1 MVNSISGSGS
11 WANFQ
16 MQMNTEAMQ
25 KHRDEM
31 FNKIDSNSDGGIDKA
46 EFSALAKKMSAIAG
60 ISSNS
65 STGTDTTQSVDDV
78 FSTYDTNGDGNLSKD
93 ELDAYMKAN
102 PPPPPPGAKGG
113 FMGAM
118 NAQGMQKH
126 QDEMFSK
133 LDSNS
138 DGSIDKTEFASL
150 AKKISE
156 NTGNALDVDNV
167 FSTYDTDGDGKL
179 SKDELNSYMEA
190 NRPPMP
196 MQNATSAYSANSG
209 TDQISSLLE
218 YLRNQ
223 AATDTEQAAT
233 INGSISNLLELLD
246 NKAGDEYNDSL
257 MNLIA

>member
-1 MVNSISGSGS
+1 MVNGINGSSS

-16 MQMNTEAMQ
+16 MQMMTETMQ

-31 FNKIDSNSDGGIDKA
+31 FNKIDSNSDGGIDKT
-46 EFSALAKKMSAIAG
+46 EFSVLAQQMAATTG
-60 ISSNS
+60 TSSNS
-65 STGTDTTQSVDDV
+65 STGTGTTQGVDNV
-78 FSTYDTNGDGNLSKD
+78 FSTYDTNGDGILSAD

-102 PPPPPPGAKGG
+102 PPPPDAMGG

-118 NAQGMQKH
+118 NAQGMKKH

-150 AKKISE
+150 TKKISE
-156 NTGNALDVDNV
+156 DTGNALDVDSV
-167 FSTYDTDGDGKL
+167 FSTYDTDGDSKL

-218 YLRNQ
+218 YLANQ
-223 AATDTEQAAT
+223 AATDTDQATT
-233 INGSISNLLELLD
+233 INGYISNLLALLD
-246 NKAGDEYNDSL
+246 NKAGDDYNDSL
-257 MNLIA
+257 MNVIA